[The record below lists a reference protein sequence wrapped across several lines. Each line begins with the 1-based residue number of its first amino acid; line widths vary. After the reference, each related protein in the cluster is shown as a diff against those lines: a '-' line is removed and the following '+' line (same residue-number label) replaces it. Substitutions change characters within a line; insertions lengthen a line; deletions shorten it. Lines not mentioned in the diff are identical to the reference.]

1 MDAEIVFLF
10 ITFCG
15 LAGILLRRNLLNIIV
30 SFAQIILGLTSLIGL
45 KTIALGKESLDLYFI
60 LFLVFSLIIFTYAI
74 AILIIRRRS
83 TLEVNEL
90 TELRG

>member
-1 MDAEIVFLF
+1 MDAETVFLF

-15 LAGILLRRNLLNIIV
+15 LAGILLKRNLLNIIA
-30 SFAQIILGLTSLIGL
+30 SLAQITLGIISLISL
-45 KTIALGKESLDLYFI
+45 KTIAVSRDTLDVYFI
-60 LFLVFSLIIFTYAI
+60 VFLVFSLTIFSYAI